1 MAASIS
7 ESGQM
12 ERNLEKGNFLGAI
25 AVNILVVGKMISA
38 MALESSSLPMG
49 IGIVGNLRR
58 AKRMGGESTTLRKA
72 HFIMEGSKMINAM
85 VWASISRP
93 TVKNMWAV
101 GSTARNLA
109 KES

>member
-7 ESGQM
+7 ASGHM
-12 ERNLEKGNFLGAI
+12 GRNLEKGNFLGAM
-25 AVNILVVGKMISA
+25 AVNILVGGKMISA
-38 MALESSSLPMG
+38 MAVEISSLPMG

-58 AKRMGGESTTLRKA
+58 AKRMGRESTILRKA
-72 HFIMEGSKMINAM
+72 RFIMEGSKMINAM
-85 VWASISRP
+85 VWASTPRP

-101 GSTARNLA
+101 GSTARNLG